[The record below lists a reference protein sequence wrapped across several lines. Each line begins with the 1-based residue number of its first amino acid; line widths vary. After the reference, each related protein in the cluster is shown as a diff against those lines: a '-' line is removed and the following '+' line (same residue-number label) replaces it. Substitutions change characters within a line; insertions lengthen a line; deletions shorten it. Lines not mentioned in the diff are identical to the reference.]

1 MAIFI
6 YSMDNILESMGLKWN
21 KNQECIDYY
30 TSEKY
35 DTSYIQEGDIIIC
48 TGDLKK
54 YSMGDNDLD
63 TKDNAIIVLKE
74 KDYNNLKKETINN
87 IRPVVI
93 TVGEYYDTSNEIY
106 VKYDITD
113 KKYKFPF
120 VLKFNITDDTKIIG
134 NLEKGKEV
142 KIQYKNLN
150 VPIAELELKTIE
162 VIEK

>member
-1 MAIFI
+1 MI
-6 YSMDNILESMGLKWN
+6 D
-21 KNQECIDYY
+21 KNMID
-30 TSEKY
+30 E
-35 DTSYIQEGDIIIC
+35 
-48 TGDLKK
+48 
-54 YSMGDNDLD
+54 
-63 TKDNAIIVLKE
+63 A
-74 KDYNNLKKETINN
+74 
-87 IRPVVI
+87 RPVVI